1 MSIQIDKDG
10 TISLYQGDSG
20 EVLVNGIDTSTTYEV
35 YFAIQD
41 KKRNLVGNEL
51 KIVASNVDSVSFFL
65 TPEFTDLL
73 KVPDNKSYEIY
84 YYGIKVVEKETNT
97 ENTLFVKNSSYGDL
111 NQIIVYPKKVS
122 GP

>member
-1 MSIQIDKDG
+1 MSIEIDKDG

-20 EVLVNGIDTSTTYEV
+20 EIVVNGIDTSITYEV

>member
-1 MSIQIDKDG
+1 MSIEINDDG

-20 EVLVNGIDTSTTYEV
+20 EIVVSGIDTSTIYEV

-51 KIVASNVDSVSFFL
+51 KLIASNVDTVSFFL